1 MSWLARS
8 ISNNLI
14 INDDDQPTTSNNLK
28 SADIINQEEEFDD
41 QDSHNLRDGV
51 KGDLSEFTESL
62 AKQIWG
68 VASFLAPPP
77 PPPPLPPLPQPDR
90 NSEKED
96 DECEVSNSVRED
108 LVEEKEKEIVGVT
121 EEVLGFA
128 TNIAHHPE
136 TWLDF
141 PLSEDEDSDGVSVV
155 SLGIPA
161 ISVPVSSDYLEPN
174 VTADFDYSERNAL
187 RLLELMGGKLLWMIS
202 LRFMK
207 LYFEMS
213 DTQWNHATLVEHLVP
228 RLAALRIEFCPIH
241 MSESYFWKVYFV
253 LLHPRLNKHDADLLS
268 TPQIVAARTMWMK
281 ELHMQT
287 KPEPEYFEG
296 NTPRTVDSRED
307 NNTTSSDSPSANMS
321 ERKQHAFEPTTY
333 YTVTETRPPVLAKE
347 EVSRNGASDQR
358 VIPSYTKPIEDFND
372 DEDNWIHDNSE
383 ELDGYEGPHV
393 PVGTDEDISFNAD
406 SLTADLRPALP
417 AKQDDSVRKSR
428 FLKPMHPSENKKK
441 SMGKVDANGGLVS
454 ELDIIK
460 LLIDRWLEHR
470 PMTPVDGCPIV
481 FQMYSITV
489 FSVFKVRRSATS
501 EAKKEEIRKPELEIL
516 NSTNTSLNEAE
527 KIAVVTTVTTA
538 DANDQMG

>member
-136 TWLDF
+136 TCFVVEASKYNNSMKRRRNL
-141 PLSEDEDSDGVSVV
+141 SVV

-161 ISVPVSSDYLEPN
+161 ISVPVSSDYLE
-174 VTADFDYSERNAL
+174 
-187 RLLELMGGKLLWMIS
+187 
-202 LRFMK
+202 
-207 LYFEMS
+207 
-213 DTQWNHATLVEHLVP
+213 
-228 RLAALRIEFCPIH
+228 
-241 MSESYFWKVYFV
+241 
-253 LLHPRLNKHDADLLS
+253 
-268 TPQIVAARTMWMK
+268 IVAARTMWMK

-358 VIPSYTKPIEDFND
+358 VIPSYTKPIEDFGD

-393 PVGTDEDISFNAD
+393 PVGTDEDISFTYLGVADAD

-417 AKQDDSVRKSR
+417 SKQDDSVRKSR
-428 FLKPMHPSENKKK
+428 ILKPMHPSENMKK
-441 SMGKVDANGGLVS
+441 SMV
-454 ELDIIK
+454 IIFIK
-460 LLIDRWLEHR
+460 MGSKKCTGETVCGHGNVFMLLE
-470 PMTPVDGCPIV
+470 
-481 FQMYSITV
+481 SI
-489 FSVFKVRRSATS
+489 F
-501 EAKKEEIRKPELEIL
+501 
-516 NSTNTSLNEAE
+516 
-527 KIAVVTTVTTA
+527 
-538 DANDQMG
+538 

>member
-77 PPPPLPPLPQPDR
+77 PPPPPLPPLPQPDR
-90 NSEKED
+90 NSKKED
-96 DECEVSNSVRED
+96 DECEVSNSARED

-141 PLSEDEDSDGVSVV
+141 PLSEDEDSD
-155 SLGIPA
+155 
-161 ISVPVSSDYLEPN
+161 D
-174 VTADFDYSERNAL
+174 
-187 RLLELMGGKLLWMIS
+187 
-202 LRFMK
+202 
-207 LYFEMS
+207 FEMS

-333 YTVTETRPPVLAKE
+333 HTVTETRPPVLAKE

-417 AKQDDSVRKSR
+417 SKQDDSVRKSR
-428 FLKPMHPSENKKK
+428 ILKPMHPSENMKK
-441 SMGKVDANGGLVS
+441 SMV
-454 ELDIIK
+454 IIFIKMGSKKCTGEQCVGMAMASCYWSDFLKIKRLK
-460 LLIDRWLEHR
+460 L
-470 PMTPVDGCPIV
+470 
-481 FQMYSITV
+481 
-489 FSVFKVRRSATS
+489 
-501 EAKKEEIRKPELEIL
+501 
-516 NSTNTSLNEAE
+516 
-527 KIAVVTTVTTA
+527 
-538 DANDQMG
+538 

>member
-14 INDDDQPTTSNNLK
+14 INDDDDDEPTTSNINLK
-28 SADIINQEEEFDD
+28 SADIIINQEELFDD
-41 QDSHNLRDGV
+41 QDSHNHLSDGV

-77 PPPPLPPLPQPDR
+77 PPPIPQL
-90 NSEKED
+90 ED
-96 DECEVSNSVRED
+96 VGSDVSNSIRED
-108 LVEEKEKEIVGVT
+108 LIEEMEKEKEIVGVT

-128 TNIAHHPE
+128 MNIAHHPE

-141 PLSEDEDSDGVSVV
+141 PLSEDEDSD
-155 SLGIPA
+155 
-161 ISVPVSSDYLEPN
+161 D
-174 VTADFDYSERNAL
+174 
-187 RLLELMGGKLLWMIS
+187 
-202 LRFMK
+202 
-207 LYFEMS
+207 FEMS
-213 DTQWNHATLVEHLVP
+213 DTQWNHATLVEQLVP
-228 RLAALRIEFCPIH
+228 RLAALRIEFCPVH

-307 NNTTSSDSPSANMS
+307 NNTSASDSPSANMS

-333 YTVTETRPPVLAKE
+333 QTVTETRPPVSAKE
-347 EVSRNGASDQR
+347 EVSTNGASDQR
-358 VIPSYTKPIEDFND
+358 VIPSYTKPIADFSD

-393 PVGTDEDISFNAD
+393 PVGTDEDISF
-406 SLTADLRPALP
+406 SDLE
-417 AKQDDSVRKSR
+417 DDDCTMPVRS
-428 FLKPMHPSENKKK
+428 S
-441 SMGKVDANGGLVS
+441 
-454 ELDIIK
+454 II
-460 LLIDRWLEHR
+460 
-470 PMTPVDGCPIV
+470 
-481 FQMYSITV
+481 
-489 FSVFKVRRSATS
+489 
-501 EAKKEEIRKPELEIL
+501 
-516 NSTNTSLNEAE
+516 
-527 KIAVVTTVTTA
+527 
-538 DANDQMG
+538 